1 LFDMTGPR
9 GAGYYA
15 FMAAMSEVQWGL
27 MALLGV
33 LYVVLCV
40 RVAIHVGKA
49 GRSAVKWFFVT
60 LLCTAIPAYL
70 LVLRPWMRRAGAEAN
85 QSSPR
90 RCRHCGGLLVDSQSG
105 DQGALCPHCGMSIET
120 EHLA

>member
-1 LFDMTGPR
+1 
-9 GAGYYA
+9 
-15 FMAAMSEVQWGL
+15 MAAMSNFQWVL

-40 RVAIHVGKA
+40 RVAIRVGKA
-49 GRSAVKWFFVT
+49 GHSAVMWFFIT
-60 LLCTAIPAYL
+60 LIFTAIPAYL
-70 LVLRPWMRRAGAEAN
+70 LVLRRWMRRAGAEAN

-90 RCRHCGGLLVDSQSG
+90 RCRHCGGLLVDPPSDG
-105 DQGALCPHCGMSIET
+105 QGAVCPHCGMSLDT